1 MAVAL
6 ALSPWPTA
14 GTAGATA
21 ALAYI
26 KAQCGGRVAASDD
39 AACQL
44 GMLAAALVEREAPGA
59 PQAIR
64 NEAALRMVGYL
75 SQSDFGGIRSET
87 EGPLRQDF
95 VVHHGPAFRR
105 CGAKGLLSPWR
116 VRRAGSIG

>member
-1 MAVAL
+1 MAVTL
-6 ALSPWPTA
+6 ILSPWPTA

-44 GMLAAALVEREAPGA
+44 GMLAAALVEREAPDA
-59 PQAIR
+59 PQAIK
-64 NEAALRMVGYL
+64 NEAALRTCGYL
-75 SQSDFGGIRSET
+75 SQADFGAIRSET
-87 EGPLRQDF
+87 TGPYEQDF

-105 CGAKGLLSPWR
+105 CGAVALLSPWK
-116 VRRAGSIG
+116 VRRAGKIG